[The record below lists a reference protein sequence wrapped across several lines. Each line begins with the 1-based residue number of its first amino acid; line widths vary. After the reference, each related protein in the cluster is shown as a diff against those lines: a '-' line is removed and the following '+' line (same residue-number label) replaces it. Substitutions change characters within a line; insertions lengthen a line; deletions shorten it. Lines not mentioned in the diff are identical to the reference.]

1 MLNLQEMDVIYVKLV
16 ILDSSAQEI
25 AEQTPSV
32 PLKESLNKVL
42 KTLNEHFLRTQCI
55 VEKRNME
62 ENYVSY
68 NN

>member
-1 MLNLQEMDVIYVKLV
+1 MDVIYVKLV